1 MMPYLFFQLGSV
13 NELNRQSW
21 HDCREVERQQQ
32 ESLDPHCNRATVL
45 RAISTERGRTKE
57 RGGEESCT
65 DKHTYPH
72 FHASQSNRLSSC

>member
-21 HDCREVERQQQ
+21 RDCREVERQQQ

-45 RAISTERGRTKE
+45 
-57 RGGEESCT
+57 
-65 DKHTYPH
+65 
-72 FHASQSNRLSSC
+72 